1 MNEWELG
8 TKPLSQFFYTD
19 PRLEME
25 HVLQQQSV
33 QKRVD
38 KLVEI
43 VQQGK

>member
-1 MNEWELG
+1 MNWGLG
-8 TKPLSQFFYTD
+8 TKLLSQFFDTG
-19 PRLEME
+19 PGLEME